1 MRMEIWIS
9 QTLMVIYSS
18 CWPWL
23 RPPILALFRVPR
35 PSRLQYGTAK
45 ITVFV
50 TGGSKVS
57 LESPALLSHLDALWL
72 SMSPFPLL
80 QSVLEVALM
89 TLKTLVQCPTDRSR
103 SIQQAKVTKLR
114 LSQSVFFWSF
124 IWSTWTHRLTWPSS
138 VLWSFRMF
146 FSPLFPAL
154 KTKLFRLW
162 VNRNRLPSV
171 NNYFLPIVLIYI
183 YILIYTG
190 IQLWDML
197 FSSQRSDLK
206 TRQ

>member
-114 LSQSVFFWSF
+114 LLSRYSSDPSFGQHGLIDWHGRLLYYGHSVCFS
-124 IWSTWTHRLTWPSS
+124 HPSS
-138 VLWSFRMF
+138 QLS
-146 FSPLFPAL
+146 
-154 KTKLFRLW
+154 KL
-162 VNRNRLPSV
+162 
-171 NNYFLPIVLIYI
+171 NYSGCEWIGTITVC
-183 YILIYTG
+183 
-190 IQLWDML
+190 
-197 FSSQRSDLK
+197 
-206 TRQ
+206 